1 MCVVTQS
8 PAERGWLHL
17 YVTSED
23 CDVSESLLSGEQDF
37 TVRQERGP
45 HSETGR
51 LTLHSCGMPSG
62 DMPSPLGSAAGS
74 LGVSPGP
81 GNIRAPPC
89 FSDRLSDIFRS
100 M

>member
-1 MCVVTQS
+1 M
-8 PAERGWLHL
+8 

-51 LTLHSCGMPSG
+51 VTLHSCGMPSG
-62 DMPSPLGSAAGS
+62 DMPSPLGSAAGLRPKTEILKSWQS
-74 LGVSPGP
+74 LGQPVCNPRRG
-81 GNIRAPPC
+81 C
-89 FSDRLSDIFRS
+89 
-100 M
+100 